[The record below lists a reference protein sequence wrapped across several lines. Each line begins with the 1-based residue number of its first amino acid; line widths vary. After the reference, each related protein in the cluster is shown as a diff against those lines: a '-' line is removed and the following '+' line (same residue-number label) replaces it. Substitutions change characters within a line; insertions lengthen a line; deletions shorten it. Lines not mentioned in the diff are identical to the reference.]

1 MKRTALASL
10 KIGTLLGT
18 MLFIGCAGSIGSR
31 PVAEFTS
38 PAALTAIEQRP
49 AVPPPIPKTA
59 PVDLWQIAQAPP
71 PDSAQL
77 PWQPKEPWETKF
89 AEVAASVQHR
99 PRLTLAM
106 RCIAAELAR
115 FHLQYQAGADASI
128 RRFLI
133 GGCGALVPNIQVE
146 YFTAQA
152 PANLSDAQV
161 YEQMVSRMRDELVKR
176 LSNGVDTAGF
186 GYGRRD
192 DRVVGYLVTGHEEAQ
207 IKPFSLVPS
216 ADGEVVIEGR
226 LNQPAQYVEAY
237 INQGNAGVQSCDT
250 DLSVARPSFRFICRP
265 AAQDETASIQML
277 YAPPGHVLATEFA
290 QALVRRSS
298 DTSPSYEVVRYADPT
313 PVSSPEE
320 FARVAIQQLNRVRKM
335 AGLPEVTL
343 AARESATATKLAPHY
358 FAAALGVAEP
368 RQADFIALG
377 LLAGWDVGG
386 MIRGASLM
394 SSLAS
399 TLDAG
404 RWLTSALE
412 TPVGRYTLLSPDIEQ
427 IAFGP
432 MVLPKEGAIGAVVT
446 GYRFHRG
453 IDHTDDVNMLLTR
466 VVQSRR
472 RMGLPPPLRLGTI
485 IAVMNEKLTAV
496 REGRKLPRDALEE
509 VLQRA
514 STSFGVAM
522 NGYIIE
528 ASSLDELEIPEEVL
542 RQPMLYLDIG
552 VTHHKAEGGAWAQ
565 YTILVVYAQIGKTAF
580 YRGTQPAAQGLR
592 IGAAQSP
599 RAGSAPGRIHLPE

>member
-1 MKRTALASL
+1 MKLTALAFL
-10 KIGTLLGT
+10 RTCTLIGV
-18 MLFIGCAGSIGSR
+18 MLIIGCAGSIGSR
-31 PVAEFTS
+31 PVADFTS

-49 AVPPPIPKTA
+49 AAPPPIPKTA
-59 PVDLWQIAQAPP
+59 SVDLWQIEQAPP

-77 PWQPKEPWETKF
+77 PWQPKGPWGTMF
-89 AEVAASVQHR
+89 AEVAASVQRR

-106 RCIAAELAR
+106 SCIAAELGR
-115 FHLQYQAGADASI
+115 FHLQHQAEADASI

-133 GGCGALVPNIQVE
+133 GGCGALVPNVQVE
-146 YFTAQA
+146 YFTGQA
-152 PANLSDAQV
+152 PASLSDAQV
-161 YEQMVSRMRDELVKR
+161 SAQMGGRMRSELVKR
-176 LSNGVDTAGF
+176 LSSAVDTAGF
-186 GYGRRD
+186 WCGRRD
-192 DRVVGYLVTGHEEAQ
+192 DQVVGYLVIGHEEAQ

-237 INQGNAGVQSCDT
+237 INYGSAAVQPCDT
-250 DLSVARPSFRFICRP
+250 DLSVARPSFHFICRP
-265 AAQDETASIQML
+265 AAQDETAWIQML
-277 YAPPGHVLATEFA
+277 YVPPGHMLATEFA

-298 DTSPSYEVVRYADPT
+298 DTPLSYGAVRYADPT
-313 PVSSPEE
+313 PVSSSEE

-343 AARESATATKLAPHY
+343 AAGESATATKLAPYY
-358 FAAALGVAEP
+358 FAAALGGAEP
-368 RQADFIALG
+368 KQADLIALG
-377 LLAGWDVGG
+377 LLAGWDIGG

-394 SSLAS
+394 SSFTS

-412 TPVGRYTLLSPDIEQ
+412 TPVGRYTLLARDIEQ

-466 VVQSRR
+466 VVQTRR
-472 RMGLPPPLRLGTI
+472 RMGLPVPLRLGAIT
-485 IAVMNEKLTAV
+485 AVMNEELTAV
-496 REGRKLPRDALEE
+496 REGRKLPRDALER

-514 STSFGVAM
+514 STSYGMAM

-528 ASSLDELEIPEEVL
+528 ASSLDELEIPEDVL
-542 RQPMLYLDIG
+542 RQPTLHLDIG
-552 VTHHKAEGGAWAQ
+552 VTHHKAEGAAWAQ
-565 YTILVVYAQIGKTAF
+565 YTILVIYAQLD
-580 YRGTQPAAQGLR
+580 RN
-592 IGAAQSP
+592 
-599 RAGSAPGRIHLPE
+599 RA